1 MWYLQVCRYLQN
13 SFLSI
18 SSVLIVKRLRKNDQN
33 TSILWQIR
41 LSIKNFDTFLSHWDK
56 FKKRVFSV
64 PNWRGMTGDTCKIA
78 CITLTFAT
86 GTGSFSWTDWTAST
100 SQTDCMAG
108 LDGWTDWLAGLAGW
122 TGWTDW
128 QDWLDL
134 FYWLDWLDLDWQAGL
149 IEWLNMLV
157 GLSGLTGWLNWLV
170 LIGWTCFTNICYWHW
185 ESGTVCIDWM
195 TNKLQTMYSHYRRRK
210 SREELASTTVRWQ
223 ECLNW
228 LVLLN

>member
-41 LSIKNFDTFLSHWDK
+41 LSIENFDTFLRHRDK

-86 GTGSFSWTDWTAST
+86 GTGSFSWKDWTAST

-108 LDGWTDWLAGLAGW
+108 LDGWTDWLTGLAGR
-122 TGWTDW
+122 TGRTD
-128 QDWLDL
+128 
-134 FYWLDWLDLDWQAGL
+134 
-149 IEWLNMLV
+149 
-157 GLSGLTGWLNWLV
+157 
-170 LIGWTCFTNICYWHW
+170 WTCFTGWTGLIL
-185 ESGTVCIDWM
+185 ID
-195 TNKLQTMYSHYRRRK
+195 KLDWLNGWTCWLDYLDW
-210 SREELASTTVRWQ
+210 LADWTG
-223 ECLNW
+223 
-228 LVLLN
+228 

>member
-41 LSIKNFDTFLSHWDK
+41 LSIENFDTFLSHWDK

-108 LDGWTDWLAGLAGW
+108 LDGWTDWLDGLAGR
-122 TGWTDW
+122 TGRTD
-128 QDWLDL
+128 
-134 FYWLDWLDLDWQAGL
+134 
-149 IEWLNMLV
+149 
-157 GLSGLTGWLNWLV
+157 
-170 LIGWTCFTNICYWHW
+170 WTCFTGWTGLIL
-185 ESGTVCIDWM
+185 ID
-195 TNKLQTMYSHYRRRK
+195 KLDWLNGWTCWLDYLDW
-210 SREELASTTVRWQ
+210 LADWTG
-223 ECLNW
+223 
-228 LVLLN
+228 